1 VGSITKSSPTRRPE
15 DYRFET
21 AWWISSY
28 PAPNGALVTPAGTFS
43 WAGQDRWGWDIL
55 LDGQPVGPPANQIY
69 LDGNGEVWVLA
80 NTIWFKYPD
89 FQNPAAPNPPPP
101 ACPPPPPPPPPPAPP
116 AGSTL
121 AVNGSTTPAPI
132 VAGDQFWVA
141 IRNDP
146 GNSLDFV
153 GFCDASQPD
162 NGTYYSK
169 TNVGGVANADLV
181 ITTTDLTQAPVPAGN
196 YEVRLIVNDTTPA
209 AARVP
214 ITISAYIEPPF
225 PALNGVNDICGLY
238 FSCKPALASSAQAIA
253 VAKTVTIATSL
264 VNNVGD
270 LPQNVT
276 VHFTL
281 SGAPIGSPV
290 FSAAGTPSLTFDTTT
305 MPNGVRLLENSGS
318 DSVDG

>member
-1 VGSITKSSPTRRPE
+1 MSLLARFIAANQRLCKATENYLPLVFKHHIQTLYKYQVAALLNRRPGQVVLDIGGGKECPFLPYINAPRTHLIIALDISERRCAITVGSITRSSPTRRPE

-43 WAGQDRWGWDIL
+43 WAGQDQWGWDML

-101 ACPPPPPPPPPPAPP
+101 ACPLPPPPPPPAPP
-116 AGSTL
+116 AGPTL

-181 ITTTDLTQAPVPAGN
+181 ISATDLTPG
-196 YEVRLIVNDTTPA
+196 
-209 AARVP
+209 
-214 ITISAYIEPPF
+214 
-225 PALNGVNDICGLY
+225 
-238 FSCKPALASSAQAIA
+238 SC
-253 VAKTVTIATSL
+253 
-264 VNNVGD
+264 
-270 LPQNVT
+270 
-276 VHFTL
+276 
-281 SGAPIGSPV
+281 SGRQ
-290 FSAAGTPSLTFDTTT
+290 L
-305 MPNGVRLLENSGS
+305 
-318 DSVDG
+318 